1 MLPFTVTAC
10 GNYSIADENDCLQK
24 EEAPFIRS
32 EEDRDL
38 RFPSHEEANPAR
50 ADDQSAFC
58 PMSIT
63 AENFILQGGLKM
75 KTKWMCMIFML
86 ALAFH
91 LPENTGNESS
101 DINVISLQDSN
112 TDKKIME
119 AGTVKDS
126 AFSGKVGGC
135 FYADGNRIIVESDK
149 LYLYDMEKGETI
161 AGADISME
169 DLCVQTYA
177 DGYFVVGRGNGSG
190 GGSNSSFA
198 TSESGDGINGYILDK
213 DFAIQD
219 TISFSGLLSDDFVL
233 QTTGI
238 AISQDG
244 KRIAFG
250 GFQGLYFYDTSSRK
264 VRTILNYSE
273 EGTADNMQIV
283 TMDSLTFTGNNTLV
297 YVGMA
302 TDSSIGGD
310 GVSVYG
316 TVSTDSANLT
326 ITKKGDYKVDTEEVQ
341 KGGNLLIMPQSF
353 DKNNGTLLMLDTI
366 SNTEKTMSFSSRS
379 EGKDGVYCSGQGK
392 YVATAILEESS
403 VTINI
408 YDTASGKSI
417 HTETVQD
424 SNSTYF
430 LRVPQILILDDSGT
444 CIVVLGRGIDEVS
457 TLITTFG
464 FMG

>member
-1 MLPFTVTAC
+1 
-10 GNYSIADENDCLQK
+10 
-24 EEAPFIRS
+24 
-32 EEDRDL
+32 
-38 RFPSHEEANPAR
+38 
-50 ADDQSAFC
+50 
-58 PMSIT
+58 
-63 AENFILQGGLKM
+63 M
-75 KTKWMCMIFML
+75 KTKWMCMILML
-86 ALAFH
+86 ALALH
-91 LPENTGNESS
+91 LSACGNRQENGNSSEYGAINMDPQSEENDLSENTGNESS
-101 DINVISLQDSN
+101 NINVIDLQDN
-112 TDKKIME
+112 GTDKNIM
-119 AGTVKDS
+119 AVSTVKDS
-126 AFSGKVGGC
+126 AFSGKVSGCYYAGGS
-135 FYADGNRIIVESDK
+135 RIIVAADQ
-149 LYLYDMEKGETI
+149 LYLCDTGKGETI
-161 AGADISME
+161 ASADISME
-169 DLCVQTYA
+169 DLCVQTFT
-177 DGYFVVGRGNGSG
+177 DGYFVVGQGKAG
-190 GGSNSSFA
+190 GGSNGSFA
-198 TSESGDGINGYILDK
+198 TSESDGINGYILNK

-219 TISFSGLLSDDFVL
+219 TISFSGLLSDDFIV
-233 QTTGI
+233 QITGI

-244 KRIAFG
+244 KQVAFG
-250 GFQGLYFYDTSSRK
+250 GLSGLYLYDVSSRK

-273 EGTADNMQIV
+273 EGTAGNMQIV

-302 TDSSIGGD
+302 TDTSIGGE

-408 YDTASGKSI
+408 YDTTSGKKI

-430 LRVPQILILDDSGT
+430 LRIPQILILDESGT

-457 TLITTFG
+457 TLITTFSFAG
-464 FMG
+464 NSL

>member
-1 MLPFTVTAC
+1 MCMILMIALALNLSAC
-10 GNYSIADENDCLQK
+10 GNRQENGSSSENGTINIEPQ
-24 EEAPFIRS
+24 S
-32 EEDRDL
+32 EEDD
-38 RFPSHEEANPAR
+38 S
-50 ADDQSAFC
+50 S
-58 PMSIT
+58 
-63 AENFILQGGLKM
+63 G
-75 KTKWMCMIFML
+75 
-86 ALAFH
+86 
-91 LPENTGNESS
+91 NTGNESS
-101 DINVISLQDSN
+101 KINVIDLQDN
-112 TDKKIME
+112 GTDKNIM
-119 AGTVKDS
+119 AVSRFKDS

-135 FYADGNRIIVESDK
+135 YYADGSRIIVAADK
-149 LYLYDMEKGETI
+149 LYLYDMGTGETI
-161 AGADISME
+161 GSADISME
-169 DLCVQTYA
+169 DLCVQTFTE
-177 DGYFVVGRGNGSG
+177 GYFVVGQGKAGG
-190 GGSNSSFA
+190 GGSNGSFA
-198 TSESGDGINGYILDK
+198 ASESGGINGYILNK

-219 TISFSGLLSDDFVL
+219 TISFSGLLSDDFIV
-233 QTTGI
+233 QITGI
-238 AISQDG
+238 AVSQDG
-244 KRIAFG
+244 KQVAFG
-250 GFQGLYFYDTSSRK
+250 GLQGLYLYDVSSRK

-273 EGTADNMQIV
+273 EGTAGNMQIV

-302 TDSSIGGD
+302 TDTSIGGD

-326 ITKKGDYKVDTEEVQ
+326 ITQMGDYKVDTEEVQ

-430 LRVPQILILDDSGT
+430 LRIPQILILDESGT

-464 FMG
+464 FAG

>member
-1 MLPFTVTAC
+1 
-10 GNYSIADENDCLQK
+10 
-24 EEAPFIRS
+24 
-32 EEDRDL
+32 
-38 RFPSHEEANPAR
+38 
-50 ADDQSAFC
+50 
-58 PMSIT
+58 
-63 AENFILQGGLKM
+63 M
-75 KTKWMCMIFML
+75 KTKWMCMILMIAL
-86 ALAFH
+86 ALNLSACGNRQENGNSSENGTINME
-91 LPENTGNESS
+91 PQSVEDDSSENTGNESS
-101 DINVISLQDSN
+101 EMNVIDQQDN
-112 TDKKIME
+112 GTDKNIV
-119 AGTVKDS
+119 AVSGFKDS
-126 AFSGKVGGC
+126 AFSGKVSGCYYAGGS
-135 FYADGNRIIVESDK
+135 RIIVAADQ
-149 LYLYDMEKGETI
+149 LYLYDTGKGKTI
-161 AGADISME
+161 ASADISME
-169 DLCVQTYA
+169 DLCVQTFT
-177 DGYFVVGRGNGSG
+177 DGYFVVGQGKAG
-190 GGSNSSFA
+190 GGSNGSFA
-198 TSESGDGINGYILDK
+198 ASESGGINGYILNK
-213 DFAIQD
+213 DFAVQD
-219 TISFSGLLSDDFVL
+219 TISFSGLLSDDFIL
-233 QTTGI
+233 QITGI

-244 KRIAFG
+244 KQVAFG
-250 GFQGLYFYDTSSRK
+250 GLQGLYLYDVSSRK

-273 EGTADNMQIV
+273 EGTAGNMQIV

-302 TDSSIGGD
+302 TDTSIGGD

-353 DKNNGTLLMLDTI
+353 DKNNGILLMLDTI
-366 SNTEKTMSFSSRS
+366 SNTENTMSFSSRS

-430 LRVPQILILDDSGT
+430 LRVPQILILDESGT

-457 TLITTFG
+457 TLITTFSFAG
-464 FMG
+464 

>member
-1 MLPFTVTAC
+1 
-10 GNYSIADENDCLQK
+10 
-24 EEAPFIRS
+24 
-32 EEDRDL
+32 
-38 RFPSHEEANPAR
+38 
-50 ADDQSAFC
+50 
-58 PMSIT
+58 
-63 AENFILQGGLKM
+63 M
-75 KTKWMCMIFML
+75 KTKWMCMILML
-86 ALAFH
+86 ALA
-91 LPENTGNESS
+91 LNLSACGNRQENGNSSENGTVNIELQSEEGDSSENTGNESS
-101 DINVISLQDSN
+101 EMNVINLQDN
-112 TDKKIME
+112 GTDKNIM
-119 AGTVKDS
+119 AVSTVKDS
-126 AFSGKVGGC
+126 AFSGKVSGC
-135 FYADGNRIIVESDK
+135 YYADGSRIIVAADQ
-149 LYLYDMEKGETI
+149 LYLYDMGKGETI
-161 AGADISME
+161 ASADISME
-169 DLCVQTYA
+169 DLCVQTFT
-177 DGYFVVGRGNGSG
+177 DGYFVVGQGKAGGGDSNGS
-190 GGSNSSFA
+190 FA
-198 TSESGDGINGYILDK
+198 ASESGGINGYILNK
-213 DFAIQD
+213 DFAVQD
-219 TISFSGLLSDDFVL
+219 TISFSGLLSDDFIV
-233 QTTGI
+233 QITGI

-244 KRIAFG
+244 KQVAFG
-250 GFQGLYFYDTSSRK
+250 GLSGLYLYDVSSRK

-273 EGTADNMQIV
+273 EGTAGNMQIV

-302 TDSSIGGD
+302 TDTSIGGD

-430 LRVPQILILDDSGT
+430 LRVPQILILDESGT

-464 FMG
+464 FVG

>member
-1 MLPFTVTAC
+1 
-10 GNYSIADENDCLQK
+10 
-24 EEAPFIRS
+24 
-32 EEDRDL
+32 
-38 RFPSHEEANPAR
+38 
-50 ADDQSAFC
+50 
-58 PMSIT
+58 
-63 AENFILQGGLKM
+63 M
-75 KTKWMCMIFML
+75 KTKWMCMILMFAL
-86 ALAFH
+86 ALNLSACGNGQENGNSSENGAMNME
-91 LPENTGNESS
+91 PQSVEDDSSENTGNESS
-101 DINVISLQDSN
+101 EMNVIDQQDN
-112 TDKKIME
+112 GTDKNIV
-119 AGTVKDS
+119 AVSGVKDS
-126 AFSGKVGGC
+126 AFSGKVSGCYYAGGS
-135 FYADGNRIIVESDK
+135 RIIVAADQ
-149 LYLYDMEKGETI
+149 LYLYDTGKGETI
-161 AGADISME
+161 ASADISMG
-169 DLCVQTYA
+169 DLCVQTFT
-177 DGYFVVGRGNGSG
+177 DGYFVVGQGKAG
-190 GGSNSSFA
+190 GGNASFA
-198 TSESGDGINGYILDK
+198 ASESGGISGYILNK
-213 DFAIQD
+213 DFAVQD
-219 TISFSGLLSDDFVL
+219 TISFSGLLSDDFIP
-233 QTTGI
+233 QITGI
-238 AISQDG
+238 AVSQDG
-244 KRIAFG
+244 KQVAFG
-250 GFQGLYFYDTSSRK
+250 GLQGLYLYDISSRK

-273 EGTADNMQIV
+273 EGTAGNMQIA

-302 TDSSIGGD
+302 TDTSIGGD

-316 TVSTDSANLT
+316 TVSTDSANFT
-326 ITKKGDYKVDTEEVQ
+326 ITQKGDYKVDTEEVQ

-430 LRVPQILILDDSGT
+430 LRVPQILILDESGT

-464 FMG
+464 FAG

>member
-1 MLPFTVTAC
+1 
-10 GNYSIADENDCLQK
+10 
-24 EEAPFIRS
+24 
-32 EEDRDL
+32 
-38 RFPSHEEANPAR
+38 
-50 ADDQSAFC
+50 
-58 PMSIT
+58 
-63 AENFILQGGLKM
+63 M
-75 KTKWMCMIFML
+75 KTKWMCMILMIAL
-86 ALAFH
+86 ALNLSACGNRQENGSSSENGTINIE
-91 LPENTGNESS
+91 PQSEEDDSSGNTGNESS
-101 DINVISLQDSN
+101 KINVIDLQDN
-112 TDKKIME
+112 GTDKNIM
-119 AGTVKDS
+119 AVSRFKDS

-135 FYADGNRIIVESDK
+135 YYADGSRIIVAADK
-149 LYLYDMEKGETI
+149 LYLYDMGTGETI
-161 AGADISME
+161 GSADISME
-169 DLCVQTYA
+169 DLCVQTFTE
-177 DGYFVVGRGNGSG
+177 GYFVVGQGKAGG
-190 GGSNSSFA
+190 GGSNGSFA
-198 TSESGDGINGYILDK
+198 ASESGGINGYILNK
-213 DFAIQD
+213 DFAVQD
-219 TISFSGLLSDDFVL
+219 TISFSGLLSDDFIV
-233 QTTGI
+233 QITGV

-244 KRIAFG
+244 KQVAFG
-250 GFQGLYFYDTSSRK
+250 GLQGLYLYDVSSRK

-302 TDSSIGGD
+302 TDTSIGGD

-366 SNTEKTMSFSSRS
+366 SNTENTMSFSSRS

-430 LRVPQILILDDSGT
+430 LRVPQILILDESGT

-464 FMG
+464 FAG

>member
-1 MLPFTVTAC
+1 
-10 GNYSIADENDCLQK
+10 
-24 EEAPFIRS
+24 
-32 EEDRDL
+32 
-38 RFPSHEEANPAR
+38 
-50 ADDQSAFC
+50 
-58 PMSIT
+58 
-63 AENFILQGGLKM
+63 M
-75 KTKWMCMIFML
+75 KTKWMCMILML
-86 ALAFH
+86 ALALH
-91 LPENTGNESS
+91 LSACGNRQENGNSSEYGAINMDPQSEENDLSENTGNESS
-101 DINVISLQDSN
+101 NINVIDLQDN
-112 TDKKIME
+112 GTDKNIM
-119 AGTVKDS
+119 AVSTVKDS
-126 AFSGKVGGC
+126 AFSGKVSGCYYAGGS
-135 FYADGNRIIVESDK
+135 RIIVAADQ
-149 LYLYDMEKGETI
+149 LYLCDTGKGETI
-161 AGADISME
+161 ASADISME
-169 DLCVQTYA
+169 DLCVQTFT
-177 DGYFVVGRGNGSG
+177 DGYFVVGQGKAG
-190 GGSNSSFA
+190 GGSNGSFA
-198 TSESGDGINGYILDK
+198 TSESDGINGYILNK

-219 TISFSGLLSDDFVL
+219 TISFSGLLSDDFIV
-233 QTTGI
+233 QITGI

-244 KRIAFG
+244 KQVAFG
-250 GFQGLYFYDTSSRK
+250 GLSGLYLYDVSSRK

-273 EGTADNMQIV
+273 EGTAGNMQIV

-302 TDSSIGGD
+302 TDTSIGGD

-408 YDTASGKSI
+408 YDTTSGKKI

-430 LRVPQILILDDSGT
+430 LRIPQILILDESGT

-457 TLITTFG
+457 TLITTFSFEG
-464 FMG
+464 NSL

>member
-1 MLPFTVTAC
+1 
-10 GNYSIADENDCLQK
+10 
-24 EEAPFIRS
+24 
-32 EEDRDL
+32 
-38 RFPSHEEANPAR
+38 
-50 ADDQSAFC
+50 
-58 PMSIT
+58 
-63 AENFILQGGLKM
+63 M
-75 KTKWMCMIFML
+75 KTKWMCMILML
-86 ALAFH
+86 ALA
-91 LPENTGNESS
+91 LNLSACGNRQENGNSSEYGAINMDPQSEENDLSENTGNESS
-101 DINVISLQDSN
+101 NINVINLQDN
-112 TDKKIME
+112 GTDKNIM
-119 AGTVKDS
+119 AVSTVKDS
-126 AFSGKVGGC
+126 AFSGKVSGCYYAGGS
-135 FYADGNRIIVESDK
+135 RIIVAADK
-149 LYLYDMEKGETI
+149 LYLYDMGKGETI
-161 AGADISME
+161 ASADISME
-169 DLCVQTYA
+169 DLCVQTFT
-177 DGYFVVGRGNGSG
+177 DGYFVVGQGKAGGGDSNGS
-190 GGSNSSFA
+190 FA
-198 TSESGDGINGYILDK
+198 ASESGGINGYILNK

-219 TISFSGLLSDDFVL
+219 TISFSGLLSDDFIV
-233 QTTGI
+233 QITGI
-238 AISQDG
+238 AVSQDG
-244 KRIAFG
+244 KQVAFG
-250 GFQGLYFYDTSSRK
+250 GLQGLYLYDISSRK

-273 EGTADNMQIV
+273 KGTVGNMQIV

-302 TDSSIGGD
+302 TDTSIGGD

-392 YVATAILEESS
+392 YVATAILKKNS

-408 YDTASGKSI
+408 YDTASGKKI

-430 LRVPQILILDDSGT
+430 MRIPQILILDESGT

-464 FMG
+464 FVG

>member
-1 MLPFTVTAC
+1 
-10 GNYSIADENDCLQK
+10 
-24 EEAPFIRS
+24 
-32 EEDRDL
+32 
-38 RFPSHEEANPAR
+38 
-50 ADDQSAFC
+50 
-58 PMSIT
+58 
-63 AENFILQGGLKM
+63 M
-75 KTKWMCMIFML
+75 KTKWMCMILML
-86 ALAFH
+86 ALA
-91 LPENTGNESS
+91 LPLSACGNRQENGNSSENGAINMEPQSVEDDSSENTGNESS
-101 DINVISLQDSN
+101 EMNVIDPQDN
-112 TDKKIME
+112 GTDKNIM
-119 AGTVKDS
+119 AVSRFKDS
-126 AFSGKVGGC
+126 DFSGKVSGC
-135 FYADGNRIIVESDK
+135 YYADGSRIIVAADQ
-149 LYLYDMEKGETI
+149 LYLYDTGKGETI
-161 AGADISME
+161 ASADISMG
-169 DLCVQTYA
+169 DLCVQTFT
-177 DGYFVVGRGNGSG
+177 DGYFVVGQGKAG
-190 GGSNSSFA
+190 GGSNGSFA
-198 TSESGDGINGYILDK
+198 TSESGGINGYILNK

-219 TISFSGLLSDDFVL
+219 TISFSGLLSDDFIV
-233 QTTGI
+233 QITGI

-244 KRIAFG
+244 KQVAFG
-250 GFQGLYFYDTSSRK
+250 GLQGLYLYDISSRK

-273 EGTADNMQIV
+273 EGTAGNMQIV

-302 TDSSIGGD
+302 TDTSIGGD

-326 ITKKGDYKVDTEEVQ
+326 INKKGDYKVDTEEVQ

-366 SNTEKTMSFSSRS
+366 SNTENTMSFSSRS

-430 LRVPQILILDDSGT
+430 LRVPQILILDESGT

-464 FMG
+464 FVG

>member
-1 MLPFTVTAC
+1 
-10 GNYSIADENDCLQK
+10 
-24 EEAPFIRS
+24 
-32 EEDRDL
+32 
-38 RFPSHEEANPAR
+38 
-50 ADDQSAFC
+50 
-58 PMSIT
+58 
-63 AENFILQGGLKM
+63 M
-75 KTKWMCMIFML
+75 KTKWMCMILMFAL
-86 ALAFH
+86 ALNLSACGNGQENGNSSENGAMNME
-91 LPENTGNESS
+91 PQSVEDDSSENTGNESS
-101 DINVISLQDSN
+101 EMNVIDQQDN
-112 TDKKIME
+112 GTDKNIM
-119 AGTVKDS
+119 AVSRVKDS
-126 AFSGKVGGC
+126 AFSGKVSGC
-135 FYADGNRIIVESDK
+135 YYADGSRIIVAADQ
-149 LYLYDMEKGETI
+149 LYLYDMGKGETI
-161 AGADISME
+161 ASADISMG
-169 DLCVQTYA
+169 DLCVQTFT
-177 DGYFVVGRGNGSG
+177 DGYFVVGQGKAGG
-190 GGSNSSFA
+190 GGSNGSFA
-198 TSESGDGINGYILDK
+198 ASESGGINGYILNK
-213 DFAIQD
+213 DFAVQD
-219 TISFSGLLSDDFVL
+219 TISFSGLLSDDFIP
-233 QTTGI
+233 QITGI
-238 AISQDG
+238 AVSQDG
-244 KRIAFG
+244 KQVAFG
-250 GFQGLYFYDTSSRK
+250 GLQGLYLYDVSSRK

-273 EGTADNMQIV
+273 EGTAGNMQIV

-302 TDSSIGGD
+302 TDTSIGGD

-353 DKNNGTLLMLDTI
+353 DENNGTLLMLDTI

-430 LRVPQILILDDSGT
+430 LRVPQILILDESGT

-464 FMG
+464 FAG

>member
-1 MLPFTVTAC
+1 
-10 GNYSIADENDCLQK
+10 
-24 EEAPFIRS
+24 
-32 EEDRDL
+32 
-38 RFPSHEEANPAR
+38 
-50 ADDQSAFC
+50 
-58 PMSIT
+58 
-63 AENFILQGGLKM
+63 M
-75 KTKWMCMIFML
+75 KTKWMCMILML
-86 ALAFH
+86 ALALH
-91 LPENTGNESS
+91 LSACGDRQENGNSSENGAINIEPQSEENDLSENTGNESS
-101 DINVISLQDSN
+101 NINVINLQDN
-112 TDKKIME
+112 GTDKNIM
-119 AGTVKDS
+119 AVSTVKDS
-126 AFSGKVGGC
+126 AFSGKVSGCYYAGGS
-135 FYADGNRIIVESDK
+135 RIIVAADQ
-149 LYLYDMEKGETI
+149 LYLYDTGKGKTI
-161 AGADISME
+161 ASADISME
-169 DLCVQTYA
+169 DLCVQTFT
-177 DGYFVVGRGNGSG
+177 DGYFVVGQGKAG
-190 GGSNSSFA
+190 GGSNGSFA
-198 TSESGDGINGYILDK
+198 TSESGGINGYILNK

-219 TISFSGLLSDDFVL
+219 TISFSGLLSDDFIV
-233 QTTGI
+233 QITGI
-238 AISQDG
+238 AVSQDG
-244 KRIAFG
+244 KQVAFG
-250 GFQGLYFYDTSSRK
+250 GLQGLYLYDISSRR

-273 EGTADNMQIV
+273 KGTAGNMQIV

-302 TDSSIGGD
+302 TDTSIGGE

-392 YVATAILEESS
+392 YVATAILKKNS

-408 YDTASGKSI
+408 YDTASGKKI

-430 LRVPQILILDDSGT
+430 MRIPQILILDESGT

-457 TLITTFG
+457 TLITTFSFAG
-464 FMG
+464 NSL

>member
-1 MLPFTVTAC
+1 
-10 GNYSIADENDCLQK
+10 
-24 EEAPFIRS
+24 
-32 EEDRDL
+32 
-38 RFPSHEEANPAR
+38 
-50 ADDQSAFC
+50 
-58 PMSIT
+58 
-63 AENFILQGGLKM
+63 M
-75 KTKWMCMIFML
+75 KTKWMCMILML
-86 ALAFH
+86 ALA
-91 LPENTGNESS
+91 LNLSACGNRQENGNNSENGTINIGSQSEEDDSSENTGNESS
-101 DINVISLQDSN
+101 EMNVIDLRDN
-112 TDKKIME
+112 GTDKSIM
-119 AGTVKDS
+119 AVGTVKDS
-126 AFSGKVGGC
+126 VFSGKVSGCYYAGGS
-135 FYADGNRIIVESDK
+135 RIIVAADQ
-149 LYLYDMEKGETI
+149 LYLYDTGKGKTI
-161 AGADISME
+161 ASADISME
-169 DLCVQTYA
+169 DLCVQTFT
-177 DGYFVVGRGNGSG
+177 DGYFVVGQGKAE
-190 GGSNSSFA
+190 GGSNGSFA
-198 TSESGDGINGYILDK
+198 ASESGGINGYILNK
-213 DFAIQD
+213 DFAVQD
-219 TISFSGLLSDDFVL
+219 TISFSGLLSDDFIL
-233 QTTGI
+233 QITGI

-244 KRIAFG
+244 KQVAFG
-250 GFQGLYFYDTSSRK
+250 GLQGLYLYDVSSRK

-302 TDSSIGGD
+302 TDTSIGGD

-316 TVSTDSANLT
+316 TVSTDSANFT

-353 DKNNGTLLMLDTI
+353 DKNNGILLMLDTI
-366 SNTEKTMSFSSRS
+366 SNTENTMSFSSRS

-408 YDTASGKSI
+408 YDTASGKRI

-430 LRVPQILILDDSGT
+430 LRIPQILILDESGT

-464 FMG
+464 FVG

>member
-1 MLPFTVTAC
+1 
-10 GNYSIADENDCLQK
+10 
-24 EEAPFIRS
+24 
-32 EEDRDL
+32 
-38 RFPSHEEANPAR
+38 
-50 ADDQSAFC
+50 
-58 PMSIT
+58 
-63 AENFILQGGLKM
+63 
-75 KTKWMCMIFML
+75 MCMILML
-86 ALAFH
+86 ALA
-91 LPENTGNESS
+91 LNLSACGNRQENGNRSENGTTNIEPQSVEDDSSGNTGNESS
-101 DINVISLQDSN
+101 EMNVIDLQYN
-112 TDKKIME
+112 GTDKNIM
-119 AGTVKDS
+119 AVSTVKDS
-126 AFSGKVGGC
+126 AFSGKVSGC
-135 FYADGNRIIVESDK
+135 YYVDGSRIIVAADQ
-149 LYLYDMEKGETI
+149 LYLYDMGKGETI
-161 AGADISME
+161 ASADISME
-169 DLCVQTYA
+169 DLYVQTFT
-177 DGYFVVGRGNGSG
+177 DGYFVVGQGKAGG
-190 GGSNSSFA
+190 GGSNGSFA
-198 TSESGDGINGYILDK
+198 ASESGGINGYILNK

-219 TISFSGLLSDDFVL
+219 TISFSGLLSDDFTP
-233 QTTGI
+233 QITGI
-238 AISQDG
+238 AVSQDG
-244 KRIAFG
+244 KQVAFG
-250 GFQGLYFYDTSSRK
+250 GLQGLYLYDVSSRK

-273 EGTADNMQIV
+273 EGTAGNMQIV

-302 TDSSIGGD
+302 TDTSIGGD

-430 LRVPQILILDDSGT
+430 LRVPQILILDESGT

-464 FMG
+464 FVG

>member
-1 MLPFTVTAC
+1 
-10 GNYSIADENDCLQK
+10 
-24 EEAPFIRS
+24 
-32 EEDRDL
+32 
-38 RFPSHEEANPAR
+38 
-50 ADDQSAFC
+50 
-58 PMSIT
+58 
-63 AENFILQGGLKM
+63 M
-75 KTKWMCMIFML
+75 KTKWMCMILML
-86 ALAFH
+86 ALA
-91 LPENTGNESS
+91 LNLSACGNRQENGNSSEYGAINMDPQSEENDLSENTGNESS
-101 DINVISLQDSN
+101 NINVINLQDN
-112 TDKKIME
+112 GTDKNMM
-119 AGTVKDS
+119 AVSSFKDS
-126 AFSGKVGGC
+126 AFSGKVSGCYYAGGS
-135 FYADGNRIIVESDK
+135 RIIVAADK
-149 LYLYDMEKGETI
+149 LYLCDTGKGETI
-161 AGADISME
+161 ASADISME
-169 DLCVQTYA
+169 DLCVQTFT
-177 DGYFVVGRGNGSG
+177 DGYFVVGQGKAG
-190 GGSNSSFA
+190 GGSNGSFA
-198 TSESGDGINGYILDK
+198 TSESGGINGYILNK

-219 TISFSGLLSDDFVL
+219 TISFSGLLSDDFIV
-233 QTTGI
+233 QITGI
-238 AISQDG
+238 AVSQDG
-244 KRIAFG
+244 KQVAFG
-250 GFQGLYFYDTSSRK
+250 GLSGLYLYDISSQK

-273 EGTADNMQIV
+273 KGTVGNMQIV

-302 TDSSIGGD
+302 TDTSIGGE

-366 SNTEKTMSFSSRS
+366 SNTENTMSFSSRS

-392 YVATAILEESS
+392 YVATAILKKNS

-408 YDTASGKSI
+408 YDTASGKKI

-430 LRVPQILILDDSGT
+430 LRVPQILILDESGT

-464 FMG
+464 FAE

>member
-1 MLPFTVTAC
+1 
-10 GNYSIADENDCLQK
+10 
-24 EEAPFIRS
+24 
-32 EEDRDL
+32 
-38 RFPSHEEANPAR
+38 
-50 ADDQSAFC
+50 
-58 PMSIT
+58 
-63 AENFILQGGLKM
+63 M
-75 KTKWMCMIFML
+75 KTKWMCMILML
-86 ALAFH
+86 ALALH
-91 LPENTGNESS
+91 LSACGNRQENGNSSEYGAINMDPQSEENDLSENTGNESS
-101 DINVISLQDSN
+101 NINVIDLQDN
-112 TDKKIME
+112 GTDKNMM
-119 AGTVKDS
+119 AVSTVKDS
-126 AFSGKVGGC
+126 DFSGKVSGCYYAGGS
-135 FYADGNRIIVESDK
+135 RIIVAADK
-149 LYLYDMEKGETI
+149 LYLCDTGKGETI
-161 AGADISME
+161 ASADISME
-169 DLCVQTYA
+169 DLCVQTFT
-177 DGYFVVGRGNGSG
+177 DGYFVVGQGQADG
-190 GGSNSSFA
+190 
-198 TSESGDGINGYILDK
+198 GINGYILNK

-219 TISFSGLLSDDFVL
+219 TISFSGLLSDDFIV
-233 QTTGI
+233 QITGI
-238 AISQDG
+238 AVSQDG
-244 KRIAFG
+244 KQVAFG
-250 GFQGLYFYDTSSRK
+250 GLQGLYLYDISSRK

-273 EGTADNMQIV
+273 EGTAGNMQIA

-302 TDSSIGGD
+302 TEPSIGGD

-366 SNTEKTMSFSSRS
+366 SNTENTMSFSSRS

-430 LRVPQILILDDSGT
+430 LRVPQILILDESGT

-464 FMG
+464 FRG

>member
-1 MLPFTVTAC
+1 M
-10 GNYSIADENDCLQK
+10 
-24 EEAPFIRS
+24 
-32 EEDRDL
+32 
-38 RFPSHEEANPAR
+38 
-50 ADDQSAFC
+50 
-58 PMSIT
+58 
-63 AENFILQGGLKM
+63 IL
-75 KTKWMCMIFML
+75 ML
-86 ALAFH
+86 ALA
-91 LPENTGNESS
+91 LNLSACGNRQENGNSSENGTINMEPQSVEDDSSENTGNESS
-101 DINVISLQDSN
+101 EMNVIDLRDN
-112 TDKKIME
+112 GTDKNIM
-119 AGTVKDS
+119 AVSTVKDS
-126 AFSGKVGGC
+126 AFSGKVSGCYYAGGS
-135 FYADGNRIIVESDK
+135 RIIVAADQ
-149 LYLYDMEKGETI
+149 LYLYDTGKGKTI
-161 AGADISME
+161 ASADISME
-169 DLCVQTYA
+169 DLCVQTFT
-177 DGYFVVGRGNGSG
+177 DGYFVVGQGKAG
-190 GGSNSSFA
+190 GGSNGSFA
-198 TSESGDGINGYILDK
+198 TSESGGINGYILNK

-219 TISFSGLLSDDFVL
+219 TISFSGLLSDDFIV
-233 QTTGI
+233 QITGI

-244 KRIAFG
+244 KQVAFG
-250 GFQGLYFYDTSSRK
+250 GLQGLYLYDVSSRK
-264 VRTILNYSE
+264 VRTLLNYSE
-273 EGTADNMQIV
+273 EGTAGNMQIA

-302 TDSSIGGD
+302 TDTSIGGD

-316 TVSTDSANLT
+316 TVSTDSGNLT

-366 SNTEKTMSFSSRS
+366 SNTEKAMSFSSRS

-408 YDTASGKSI
+408 YDTASGKRI

-430 LRVPQILILDDSGT
+430 LRVPQILILDESGT

-464 FMG
+464 FVG

>member
-1 MLPFTVTAC
+1 
-10 GNYSIADENDCLQK
+10 
-24 EEAPFIRS
+24 
-32 EEDRDL
+32 
-38 RFPSHEEANPAR
+38 
-50 ADDQSAFC
+50 
-58 PMSIT
+58 
-63 AENFILQGGLKM
+63 M
-75 KTKWMCMIFML
+75 KTKWMCMILML
-86 ALAFH
+86 ALA
-91 LPENTGNESS
+91 LNLSACGNRQENGNSSEYGAINMDPQSEENDLSENTGNESS
-101 DINVISLQDSN
+101 NINVINLQDN
-112 TDKKIME
+112 GTDKNMM
-119 AGTVKDS
+119 AVSSFKDS
-126 AFSGKVGGC
+126 AFSGKVSGCYYAGGS
-135 FYADGNRIIVESDK
+135 RIIVAADK
-149 LYLYDMEKGETI
+149 LYLCDTGKGETI
-161 AGADISME
+161 ASADISME
-169 DLCVQTYA
+169 DLCVQTFT
-177 DGYFVVGRGNGSG
+177 DGYFVVGQGKAG
-190 GGSNSSFA
+190 GGSNGSFA
-198 TSESGDGINGYILDK
+198 ASESGGINGYILNK

-219 TISFSGLLSDDFVL
+219 TISFSGLLSDDFIV
-233 QTTGI
+233 QITGI
-238 AISQDG
+238 AVSQDG
-244 KRIAFG
+244 KQVAFG
-250 GFQGLYFYDTSSRK
+250 GLSGLYLYDISSRK

-273 EGTADNMQIV
+273 KGTVGNMQIV

-302 TDSSIGGD
+302 TDTSIGGE

-392 YVATAILEESS
+392 YVATAILKKNS

-408 YDTASGKSI
+408 YDTASGKKI

-430 LRVPQILILDDSGT
+430 MRIPQILILDESGT

-457 TLITTFG
+457 TLITTFSFAG
-464 FMG
+464 NFL

>member
-1 MLPFTVTAC
+1 
-10 GNYSIADENDCLQK
+10 
-24 EEAPFIRS
+24 
-32 EEDRDL
+32 
-38 RFPSHEEANPAR
+38 
-50 ADDQSAFC
+50 
-58 PMSIT
+58 
-63 AENFILQGGLKM
+63 M
-75 KTKWMCMIFML
+75 KTKWMCMILIL
-86 ALAFH
+86 ALALH
-91 LPENTGNESS
+91 LSACGDRQENGNSSENGAINMEPQSLEGDSSENTGNESS
-101 DINVISLQDSN
+101 EMNVIDLQYN
-112 TDKKIME
+112 GTDKNIM
-119 AGTVKDS
+119 AVSTVKDS
-126 AFSGKVGGC
+126 AFSGKVSGC
-135 FYADGNRIIVESDK
+135 YYVDGSRIIVAADQ
-149 LYLYDMEKGETI
+149 LYLYDMGKGETI
-161 AGADISME
+161 ASADISME
-169 DLCVQTYA
+169 DLYVQTFT
-177 DGYFVVGRGNGSG
+177 DGYFVVGQGKAGG
-190 GGSNSSFA
+190 GGSNGSFA
-198 TSESGDGINGYILDK
+198 ASESGGINGYILNK

-219 TISFSGLLSDDFVL
+219 TISFSGLLSDDFTP
-233 QTTGI
+233 QITGI
-238 AISQDG
+238 AVSQDG
-244 KRIAFG
+244 KQVAFG
-250 GFQGLYFYDTSSRK
+250 GLQGLYLYDVSSRK

-273 EGTADNMQIV
+273 EGTAGNMQIV

-302 TDSSIGGD
+302 TDTSIGGD

-430 LRVPQILILDDSGT
+430 LRVPQILILDESGT

-464 FMG
+464 FVG

>member
-1 MLPFTVTAC
+1 MAV
-10 GNYSIADENDCLQK
+10 S
-24 EEAPFIRS
+24 
-32 EEDRDL
+32 
-38 RFPSHEEANPAR
+38 
-50 ADDQSAFC
+50 
-58 PMSIT
+58 
-63 AENFILQGGLKM
+63 
-75 KTKWMCMIFML
+75 
-86 ALAFH
+86 
-91 LPENTGNESS
+91 
-101 DINVISLQDSN
+101 
-112 TDKKIME
+112 
-119 AGTVKDS
+119 TVKDS
-126 AFSGKVGGC
+126 AFSGKVSGCYYAGGS
-135 FYADGNRIIVESDK
+135 RIIVAADK
-149 LYLYDMEKGETI
+149 LYLCDTGKGETI
-161 AGADISME
+161 ASADISME
-169 DLCVQTYA
+169 DLCVQTFT
-177 DGYFVVGRGNGSG
+177 DGYFVVGQGKAGSSNG
-190 GGSNSSFA
+190 SFA
-198 TSESGDGINGYILDK
+198 TSESGGINGYILNK

-219 TISFSGLLSDDFVL
+219 TISFSGLLSDDFIV
-233 QTTGI
+233 QITGI
-238 AISQDG
+238 AVSQDG
-244 KRIAFG
+244 KQVAFG
-250 GFQGLYFYDTSSRK
+250 GLSGLYLYDISSRK

-273 EGTADNMQIV
+273 KGTVGNMQIV

-302 TDSSIGGD
+302 TDTSIGGD

-392 YVATAILEESS
+392 YVATAILKKNS

-408 YDTASGKSI
+408 YDTASGKKI

-430 LRVPQILILDDSGT
+430 MRIPQILILDESGT

-457 TLITTFG
+457 TLITTFSFAG
-464 FMG
+464 NSL

>member
-1 MLPFTVTAC
+1 
-10 GNYSIADENDCLQK
+10 
-24 EEAPFIRS
+24 
-32 EEDRDL
+32 
-38 RFPSHEEANPAR
+38 
-50 ADDQSAFC
+50 
-58 PMSIT
+58 
-63 AENFILQGGLKM
+63 M
-75 KTKWMCMIFML
+75 KTKWMCMILML
-86 ALAFH
+86 ALALH
-91 LPENTGNESS
+91 LSACGNRQENGNSSEYGAINMDPQSEENDLSENTGNESS
-101 DINVISLQDSN
+101 NINVIDLQDN
-112 TDKKIME
+112 GTDKNMM
-119 AGTVKDS
+119 AVSSFKDS
-126 AFSGKVGGC
+126 AFSGKVSGCYYAGGS
-135 FYADGNRIIVESDK
+135 RIIVAADK
-149 LYLYDMEKGETI
+149 LYLCDTGKGETI
-161 AGADISME
+161 ASADISME
-169 DLCVQTYA
+169 DLCVQTFT
-177 DGYFVVGRGNGSG
+177 DGYFVVGQGQADG
-190 GGSNSSFA
+190 
-198 TSESGDGINGYILDK
+198 GINGYILNK

-219 TISFSGLLSDDFVL
+219 TISFSGLLSDDFIV
-233 QTTGI
+233 QITGI
-238 AISQDG
+238 AVSQDG
-244 KRIAFG
+244 KQVAFG
-250 GFQGLYFYDTSSRK
+250 GLSGLYLYDISSRK

-273 EGTADNMQIV
+273 EGTAGNMQIV

-302 TDSSIGGD
+302 TDTSIGGE

-353 DKNNGTLLMLDTI
+353 EKNNGTLLMLDTI

-408 YDTASGKSI
+408 YDTTSGKKI

-430 LRVPQILILDDSGT
+430 LRIPQILILDESST

-457 TLITTFG
+457 TLITTFSFAG
-464 FMG
+464 NSL

>member
-1 MLPFTVTAC
+1 
-10 GNYSIADENDCLQK
+10 
-24 EEAPFIRS
+24 
-32 EEDRDL
+32 
-38 RFPSHEEANPAR
+38 
-50 ADDQSAFC
+50 
-58 PMSIT
+58 
-63 AENFILQGGLKM
+63 M
-75 KTKWMCMIFML
+75 KTKWMCMILML
-86 ALAFH
+86 ALA
-91 LPENTGNESS
+91 LPLSACGNGQENGNSSENGAINMEPQSVEDDSSENTGNESS
-101 DINVISLQDSN
+101 EMNVMDLQDN
-112 TDKKIME
+112 GTDKNMMMIS
-119 AGTVKDS
+119 TVKDS
-126 AFSGKVGGC
+126 AFSGKVRGCYYAGGS
-135 FYADGNRIIVESDK
+135 RIIVAADQLS
-149 LYLYDMEKGETI
+149 LYDTGKGETI
-161 AGADISME
+161 ASADISMG

-177 DGYFVVGRGNGSG
+177 DGYFVVGQGTGSG
-190 GGSNSSFA
+190 GGSNGSFA
-198 TSESGDGINGYILDK
+198 ASESDGINGYLLNQ
-213 DFAIQD
+213 DFAVQD
-219 TISFSGLLSDDFVL
+219 TISFSGLLSDDFIP
-233 QTTGI
+233 QITGI
-238 AISQDG
+238 AVSQDG
-244 KRIAFG
+244 KQVAFG
-250 GFQGLYFYDTSSRK
+250 GLSGLYLYDVSSRK

-273 EGTADNMQIV
+273 EGTAGNMQIV

-302 TDSSIGGD
+302 TDTSIGGD

-392 YVATAILEESS
+392 YVATAVLEESS

-408 YDTASGKSI
+408 YDTASGKNI

-430 LRVPQILILDDSGT
+430 LRVPQILILDESGT

-464 FMG
+464 FAE